1 MTDLS
6 KVNMLELLAELEKRG
21 SFKTIIFNKADGKQ
35 EIAAILPLHPMTITN
50 QEVNK
55 KKNENKNNS
64 VYILVK

>member
-6 KVNMLELLAELEKRG
+6 KVSMLELLAELEKRG

-50 QEVNK
+50 QEVTQ
-55 KKNENKNNS
+55 EEE
-64 VYILVK
+64 

>member
-35 EIAAILPLHPMTITN
+35 EIAAILPLHPMTITDKEVT
-50 QEVNK
+50 QE
-55 KKNENKNNS
+55 EE
-64 VYILVK
+64 

>member
-35 EIAAILPLHPMTITN
+35 EIAAILPLHTMTI
-50 QEVNK
+50 
-55 KKNENKNNS
+55 NKNS
-64 VYILVK
+64 VVQEEE